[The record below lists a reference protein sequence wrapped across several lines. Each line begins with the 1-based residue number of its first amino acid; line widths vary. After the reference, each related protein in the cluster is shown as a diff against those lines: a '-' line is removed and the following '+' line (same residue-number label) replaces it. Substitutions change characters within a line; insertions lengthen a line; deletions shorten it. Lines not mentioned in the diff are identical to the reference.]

1 LLCQPI
7 LANLAKV
14 GAAAGTNETRYD
26 ESNADDPEQHD
37 ADPAAHVGSVVDRET
52 SQDDRADEFRQEV
65 PRPFNT
71 SKTFGFT
78 TLMGLPAA

>member
-1 LLCQPI
+1 LLCKPI

-37 ADPAAHVGSVVDRET
+37 ADPAAHVGRVIDPDDHGDPVLVAALT
-52 SQDDRADEFRQEV
+52 S
-65 PRPFNT
+65 T
-71 SKTFGFT
+71 S
-78 TLMGLPAA
+78 A